1 LKIKHIKLILGRMLK
16 SFKKK
21 FIKTSL
27 IYYIYRY
34 FKYKFKSFK
43 SYGGSGEDIF
53 IAKFFRNLKKGFYV
67 DVGALHPI
75 NGSLTYLLYQ
85 KGWNGINIDMMQE
98 NLRLFDIFRKRD
110 VNLDIAVSSSKGF
123 INAYLFEIGS
133 GVNTT
138 QLKLAKK
145 WRGEFNKNFTKRKVK
160 KNTLNNIFKTNKV
173 ARDFNFLNID
183 VEGHEFDV
191 LKGLNLNDYRPK
203 LISIEIHVSKTKEI
217 FRSNIFRYLSENNY
231 ELVSQYKQ
239 TSFFTPK

>member
-1 LKIKHIKLILGRMLK
+1 MLA

-34 FKYKFKSFK
+34 FKYKFKSFT

-53 IAKFFRNLKKGFYV
+53 ISKFFSDLNKGFYV

-98 NLRLFDIFRKRD
+98 NLKLFNIFRKRD
-110 VNLDIAVSSSKGF
+110 VNLDIAVSSSKGS
-123 INAYLFEIGS
+123 INAYLFEVGS
-133 GVNTT
+133 GVNTN

-145 WRGEFNKNFTKRKVK
+145 WKNKINKNFVTRIVK
-160 KNTLNNIFKTNKV
+160 KNTLNNILKNYRVIK
-173 ARDFNFLNID
+173 DFDYLNID

-191 LKGLNLNDYRPK
+191 LKGLNLNKYRPK
-203 LISIEIHVSKTKEI
+203 LISIEIHVLKTKEI
-217 FRSNIFRYLSENNY
+217 FRTNIFKYLSKNNY

>member
-1 LKIKHIKLILGRMLK
+1 MLT

-34 FKYKFKSFK
+34 FKYKFKSFT

-53 IAKFFRNLKKGFYV
+53 ISKFFQNFKKGFYV

-98 NLRLFDIFRKRD
+98 NLKLFKIFRKRD
-110 VNLDIAVSSSKGF
+110 INLDVAVSSSKGF
-123 INAYLFEIGS
+123 INAYLFEVGS
-133 GVNTT
+133 GVNTN
-138 QLKLAKK
+138 QLKIAREWKNK
-145 WRGEFNKNFTKRKVK
+145 INKNFVIRKVK
-160 KNTLNNIFKTNKV
+160 KNTLNDILISNKV
-173 ARDFNFLNID
+173 VKEFDFLNID

-191 LKGLNLNDYRPK
+191 LKGLNLKKYRPK
-203 LISIEIHVSKTKEI
+203 LISIEIHVLKTKEI
-217 FRSNIFRYLSENNY
+217 FRTNVFKYLSKNNY

>member
-1 LKIKHIKLILGRMLK
+1 
-16 SFKKK
+16 
-21 FIKTSL
+21 
-27 IYYIYRY
+27 
-34 FKYKFKSFK
+34 
-43 SYGGSGEDIF
+43 
-53 IAKFFRNLKKGFYV
+53 
-67 DVGALHPI
+67 
-75 NGSLTYLLYQ
+75 
-85 KGWNGINIDMMQE
+85 MMQE

>member
-1 LKIKHIKLILGRMLK
+1 MLS

-34 FKYKFKSFK
+34 FKYKIKSFT

-53 IAKFFRNLKKGFYV
+53 ISKFFLNLKKGFYV

-98 NLRLFDIFRKRD
+98 NLKLFNIFRKRD
-110 VNLDIAVSSSKGF
+110 INLDVAVSSSKGS
-123 INAYLFEIGS
+123 IKAYLFEVGS
-133 GVNTT
+133 GVNTN
-138 QLKLAKK
+138 QLKIAKK
-145 WRGEFNKNFTKRKVK
+145 WRNKFNRNFMIREVK
-160 KNTLNNIFKTNKV
+160 KNTLNNILIDNKV
-173 ARDFNFLNID
+173 VKNFEFLNID

-191 LKGLNLNDYRPK
+191 LKGLNLKKYRPK
-203 LISIEIHVSKTKEI
+203 LISIEIHVLKTKEI
-217 FRSNIFRYLSENNY
+217 FRTNVFKYLSKNNY

>member
-1 LKIKHIKLILGRMLK
+1 MLA

-34 FKYKFKSFK
+34 FKYKFKSFT

-53 IAKFFRNLKKGFYV
+53 ISKFFQNFKKGFYV

-85 KGWNGINIDMMQE
+85 KGWNGINIDMMKE
-98 NLRLFDIFRKRD
+98 NLKLFKIFRKRD
-110 VNLDIAVSSSKGF
+110 INLDVAVSSSKGF
-123 INAYLFEIGS
+123 INAYLFEVGS
-133 GVNTT
+133 GVNTN
-138 QLKLAKK
+138 QLKIAREWKNK
-145 WRGEFNKNFTKRKVK
+145 INKNFVIRKVK
-160 KNTLNNIFKTNKV
+160 KNTLNDILISNKV
-173 ARDFNFLNID
+173 VKEFDFLNID

-191 LKGLNLNDYRPK
+191 LKGLNLKKYRPK
-203 LISIEIHVSKTKEI
+203 LISIEIHVLKTKEI
-217 FRSNIFRYLSENNY
+217 FRTNVFKYLSKNNY

>member
-1 LKIKHIKLILGRMLK
+1 MLA

-34 FKYKFKSFK
+34 FKYKFKSFT

-53 IAKFFRNLKKGFYV
+53 ISKFFRDLNKGFYV

-85 KGWNGINIDMMQE
+85 RGWNGINIDMMQE
-98 NLRLFDIFRKRD
+98 NLKLFNIFRKRD
-110 VNLDIAVSSSKGF
+110 VNLDIAVSSSKGS
-123 INAYLFEIGS
+123 INAYLFEVGS
-133 GVNTT
+133 GVNTN

-145 WRGEFNKNFTKRKVK
+145 WKNKINKNFTKRIVK
-160 KNTLNNIFKTNKV
+160 KNTLNNILKNYRVIK
-173 ARDFNFLNID
+173 DFDLLNID

-191 LKGLNLNDYRPK
+191 LKGLNLNKYRPK
-203 LISIEIHVSKTKEI
+203 LISIEIHVLKTKEI
-217 FRSNIFRYLSENNY
+217 FRTNIFKYLSKNNY

>member
-1 LKIKHIKLILGRMLK
+1 MLA

-34 FKYKFKSFK
+34 FKYKFKSFT

-53 IAKFFRNLKKGFYV
+53 ISKFFRDLKKGFYV

-98 NLRLFDIFRKRD
+98 NLKLFNIFRKRD
-110 VNLDIAVSSSKGF
+110 INLDIAVSSSKGS
-123 INAYLFEIGS
+123 INAYLFEVGS
-133 GVNTT
+133 GVNTN

-145 WRGEFNKNFTKRKVK
+145 MEK
-160 KNTLNNIFKTNKV
+160 
-173 ARDFNFLNID
+173 
-183 VEGHEFDV
+183 
-191 LKGLNLNDYRPK
+191 
-203 LISIEIHVSKTKEI
+203 
-217 FRSNIFRYLSENNY
+217 
-231 ELVSQYKQ
+231 
-239 TSFFTPK
+239 

>member
-1 LKIKHIKLILGRMLK
+1 MLA

-34 FKYKFKSFK
+34 FKYKFKSFT

-53 IAKFFRNLKKGFYV
+53 IAKFFRSFKKGFYV

-75 NGSLTYLLYQ
+75 NGSLTYLLYR

-98 NLRLFDIFRKRD
+98 NLKLFNIFRKRD
-110 VNLDIAVSSSKGF
+110 INLDIAVSSSKGS
-123 INAYLFEIGS
+123 IDAYLFEVGS
-133 GVNTT
+133 GVNTN
-138 QLKLAKK
+138 QLKVAKK
-145 WRGEFNKNFTKRKVK
+145 WEKKINKNFTIRKVK
-160 KNTLNNIFKTNKV
+160 KNTLNNILISNKV
-173 ARDFNFLNID
+173 VKDFDFLNID
-183 VEGHEFDV
+183 VEGHELDV
-191 LKGLNLNDYRPK
+191 LKGLNLKKYKPK

-217 FRSNIFRYLSENNY
+217 FRTNVFKYLSKNNY

>member
-1 LKIKHIKLILGRMLK
+1 MLA
-16 SFKKK
+16 SLKKK

-34 FKYKFKSFK
+34 FKYKFKSFT
-43 SYGGSGEDIF
+43 SYGGCGEDIF
-53 IAKFFRNLKKGFYV
+53 ISKFFRDLNKGFYV

-98 NLRLFDIFRKRD
+98 NLKLFNIFRKRD
-110 VNLDIAVSSSKGF
+110 VNLDIAVSSSKGS
-123 INAYLFEIGS
+123 INAYLFEVGS
-133 GVNTT
+133 GVNTN

-145 WRGEFNKNFTKRKVK
+145 WKNKINKDFVTRMVK
-160 KNTLNNIFKTNKV
+160 KNTLNNILKNYRVIK
-173 ARDFNFLNID
+173 DFDFLNID

-191 LKGLNLNDYRPK
+191 LKGLNLNKYRPK
-203 LISIEIHVSKTKEI
+203 LISIDIHVLKTKEI
-217 FRSNIFRYLSENNY
+217 FRTNIFKYLSKNNY

>member
-1 LKIKHIKLILGRMLK
+1 MLA

-34 FKYKFKSFK
+34 FKYKFKSFI

-53 IAKFFRNLKKGFYV
+53 ISKFFGDLKKGFYV

-98 NLRLFDIFRKRD
+98 NLKLFEIFRKRD
-110 VNLDIAVSSSKGF
+110 VNLNIAVSSSKGL

-133 GVNTT
+133 GINTI
-138 QLKLAKK
+138 QLEVAKK
-145 WRGEFNKNFTKRKVK
+145 WKSKINKNFVTREVK
-160 KNTLNNIFKTNKV
+160 KNTLNNILKNNKV
-173 ARDFNFLNID
+173 VKSFDYLNID

-191 LKGLNLNDYRPK
+191 LKGFNLKKYKPK
-203 LISIEIHVSKTKEI
+203 LISVEIHVLKTKDI
-217 FRSNIFRYLSENNY
+217 FRSSVFKYLSKNNY

-239 TSFFTPK
+239 TSFFTPKIIHREK

>member
-1 LKIKHIKLILGRMLK
+1 MLA

-34 FKYKFKSFK
+34 FKYKFKSFT

-53 IAKFFRNLKKGFYV
+53 ISKFFLNFKKGFYV

-98 NLRLFDIFRKRD
+98 NLKLFKIFRKRD
-110 VNLDIAVSSSKGF
+110 INLNVAVSSSKGF
-123 INAYLFEIGS
+123 INAYLFEVGS
-133 GVNTT
+133 GVNTN
-138 QLKLAKK
+138 QLKIAREWKNK
-145 WRGEFNKNFTKRKVK
+145 INKNFVIRKVK
-160 KNTLNNIFKTNKV
+160 KNTLNDILISNKV
-173 ARDFNFLNID
+173 VKEFDFLNID

-191 LKGLNLNDYRPK
+191 LKGLNLKKYRPK
-203 LISIEIHVSKTKEI
+203 LISIEIHVLKTKEI
-217 FRSNIFRYLSENNY
+217 FRTNVFKYLSKNNY

>member
-1 LKIKHIKLILGRMLK
+1 MLA

-34 FKYKFKSFK
+34 FKYKFKSFT

-53 IAKFFRNLKKGFYV
+53 ISKFFLNFKKGFYV

-98 NLRLFDIFRKRD
+98 NLKLFNIFRKRD
-110 VNLDIAVSSSKGF
+110 INLDVAVSSSKGS
-123 INAYLFEIGS
+123 INAYLFEVGS
-133 GVNTT
+133 GVNTN
-138 QLKLAKK
+138 QLKIAKK
-145 WRGEFNKNFTKRKVK
+145 WKNKINKNFVIRKVK
-160 KNTLNNIFKTNKV
+160 KNTLNNILISNKV
-173 ARDFNFLNID
+173 VKDFDFLNID

-191 LKGLNLNDYRPK
+191 LKGLNLKKYRPK
-203 LISIEIHVSKTKEI
+203 LISIEIHVLKTKEI
-217 FRSNIFRYLSENNY
+217 FRTNVFKYLSKNNY

>member
-1 LKIKHIKLILGRMLK
+1 MLS

-34 FKYKFKSFK
+34 FKYKFKSFT

-53 IAKFFRNLKKGFYV
+53 ISKFFLNFKKGFYV

-85 KGWNGINIDMMQE
+85 KGWNGINIDMMKE
-98 NLRLFDIFRKRD
+98 NLKLFKIFRKRD
-110 VNLDIAVSSSKGF
+110 INLDVAASSSKGF
-123 INAYLFEIGS
+123 INAYLFEVGS
-133 GVNTT
+133 GVNTN
-138 QLKLAKK
+138 QLKIAREWKNK
-145 WRGEFNKNFTKRKVK
+145 INKNFVIRKVK
-160 KNTLNNIFKTNKV
+160 KNTLNNILISNKV
-173 ARDFNFLNID
+173 VKDFDFLNID

-191 LKGLNLNDYRPK
+191 LKGLNLKKYRPK
-203 LISIEIHVSKTKEI
+203 LISIEIHVLKTKEI
-217 FRSNIFRYLSENNY
+217 FRTKVFKYLSKNNY
-231 ELVSQYKQ
+231 YLVSQYKQ

>member
-1 LKIKHIKLILGRMLK
+1 MLA

-34 FKYKFKSFK
+34 FKYKFKSFT

-53 IAKFFRNLKKGFYV
+53 ISKFFRDLNKGFYV

-85 KGWNGINIDMMQE
+85 KGWNGINIDMMEE
-98 NLRLFDIFRKRD
+98 NLKLFNIFRNRD
-110 VNLDIAVSSSKGF
+110 VNLDIAVSSSKGS
-123 INAYLFEIGS
+123 INAYLFEVGS
-133 GVNTT
+133 GVNTN

-145 WRGEFNKNFTKRKVK
+145 WKNKINKNFTTRIVK
-160 KNTLNNIFKTNKV
+160 KNTLNNILKNYTVIK
-173 ARDFNFLNID
+173 DFDFLNID

-191 LKGLNLNDYRPK
+191 LKGLNLNKYRPK
-203 LISIEIHVSKTKEI
+203 LISIEIHVLKTKEI
-217 FRSNIFRYLSENNY
+217 FRTNIFKYLSKNNY

>member
-1 LKIKHIKLILGRMLK
+1 MIT

-34 FKYKFKSFK
+34 FKYKFKSFT

-53 IAKFFRNLKKGFYV
+53 ISKFFQNFKKGFYV

-98 NLRLFDIFRKRD
+98 NLKLFNIFRKRD
-110 VNLDIAVSSSKGF
+110 INLDVAVSSSKGS
-123 INAYLFEIGS
+123 INAYLFEVGS

-138 QLKLAKK
+138 QLKTAKK
-145 WRGEFNKNFTKRKVK
+145 WKDKINKNFVIRKVK
-160 KNTLNNIFKTNKV
+160 KNTLNNILISNKV
-173 ARDFNFLNID
+173 VKNFDFLNID

-191 LKGLNLNDYRPK
+191 LKGLNLKKFRPK
-203 LISIEIHVSKTKEI
+203 LISIEIHVLITKQI
-217 FRSNIFRYLSENNY
+217 FSTNVFKYLSKNNY

>member
-1 LKIKHIKLILGRMLK
+1 MLT

-34 FKYKFKSFK
+34 FKYKIKSFT

-53 IAKFFRNLKKGFYV
+53 ISKFFLNLKKGFYV

-98 NLRLFDIFRKRD
+98 NLKLFNIFRKRD
-110 VNLDIAVSSSKGF
+110 INIDVAVSSSKGS
-123 INAYLFEIGS
+123 INAYLFEVGS
-133 GVNTT
+133 GVNTN
-138 QLKLAKK
+138 QLKIAKK
-145 WRGEFNKNFTKRKVK
+145 WKNKINKNFVIRKVK
-160 KNTLNNIFKTNKV
+160 KNTLNNILISNKV
-173 ARDFNFLNID
+173 IKDFDFLNID

-191 LKGLNLNDYRPK
+191 LKGLNLNKYRPK
-203 LISIEIHVSKTKEI
+203 LISIEIHVLKTKEI
-217 FRSNIFRYLSENNY
+217 FRTKIQPRYNPFDSRSMRRLTKSER
-231 ELVSQYKQ
+231 
-239 TSFFTPK
+239 

>member
-1 LKIKHIKLILGRMLK
+1 MLA

-34 FKYKFKSFK
+34 FKYKFKSFT

-53 IAKFFRNLKKGFYV
+53 ISKFFRDFNKGFYV

-98 NLRLFDIFRKRD
+98 NLKLFNIFRKRD
-110 VNLDIAVSSSKGF
+110 VNLDIAVSSSKGS
-123 INAYLFEIGS
+123 INAYLFEVGS
-133 GVNTT
+133 GVNTN

-145 WRGEFNKNFTKRKVK
+145 WKNRINKNFTTRIVK
-160 KNTLNNIFKTNKV
+160 KNTLNNILKNYRVIK
-173 ARDFNFLNID
+173 DFDFLNID

-191 LKGLNLNDYRPK
+191 LKGLNLNKYRPK
-203 LISIEIHVSKTKEI
+203 LISIEIHVLKTKEI
-217 FRSNIFRYLSENNY
+217 FRTNIFKYLSKNNY

>member
-1 LKIKHIKLILGRMLK
+1 MLA

-21 FIKTSL
+21 FLKTSL

-34 FKYKFKSFK
+34 FKYKFKSFS

-53 IAKFFRNLKKGFYV
+53 ITKFFHDLKKGFYV

-75 NGSLTYLLYQ
+75 NGSLTYLLYK

-98 NLRLFDIFRKRD
+98 NLKLFNIFRKRD
-110 VNLDIAVSSSKGF
+110 VNLDIAVSSSRGS
-123 INAYLFEIGS
+123 IDAYLFEIGS

-138 QLKLAKK
+138 ELKLAKK
-145 WRGEFNKNFTKRKVK
+145 WKSEFNKTFTKRKVK
-160 KNTLNNIFKTNKV
+160 KNTLNNILKTNKV
-173 ARDFNFLNID
+173 IKNFNFLNID

-191 LKGLNLNDYRPK
+191 LKGLNLNKYRPK
-203 LISIEIHVSKTKEI
+203 LISIEIHVLKTKEI
-217 FRSNIFRYLSENNY
+217 FNSNVFKHLNKNNY
-231 ELVSQYKQ
+231 ELISQYKQ

>member
-1 LKIKHIKLILGRMLK
+1 MLA

-34 FKYKFKSFK
+34 FKYKFKSFT

-53 IAKFFRNLKKGFYV
+53 ISKFFRDLNKGFYV

-85 KGWNGINIDMMQE
+85 KGWNGINIDMMEE
-98 NLRLFDIFRKRD
+98 NLKLFNIFRKRD
-110 VNLDIAVSSSKGF
+110 VNLDIAVSSSKGS
-123 INAYLFEIGS
+123 INAYLFEVGS
-133 GVNTT
+133 GVNTN

-145 WRGEFNKNFTKRKVK
+145 WKNKINKNFTTRIVK
-160 KNTLNNIFKTNKV
+160 KNTLNNILKNYTVIK
-173 ARDFNFLNID
+173 DFDFLNID

-191 LKGLNLNDYRPK
+191 LKGLNLNKYRPK
-203 LISIEIHVSKTKEI
+203 LISIEIHVLKTKEI
-217 FRSNIFRYLSENNY
+217 FRTNIFKYLSKNNY

>member
-1 LKIKHIKLILGRMLK
+1 MLA

-34 FKYKFKSFK
+34 FKYKFKSFT

-53 IAKFFRNLKKGFYV
+53 ISKFFRDLNKGFYV

-85 KGWNGINIDMMQE
+85 RGWNGINIDMMQE
-98 NLRLFDIFRKRD
+98 NLKLFNIFRKRD
-110 VNLDIAVSSSKGF
+110 VNLDIAVSSSKGS
-123 INAYLFEIGS
+123 INAYLFEVGS
-133 GVNTT
+133 GVNTN

-145 WRGEFNKNFTKRKVK
+145 WKNKINKNFTKRIVK
-160 KNTLNNIFKTNKV
+160 KNTLNNILKNYRVIT
-173 ARDFNFLNID
+173 DFDFLNID

-191 LKGLNLNDYRPK
+191 LKGLNLKIYRPK
-203 LISIEIHVSKTKEI
+203 LISIEIHVLKTKEI
-217 FRSNIFRYLSENNY
+217 FRTSVFKYLSKNNY

>member
-1 LKIKHIKLILGRMLK
+1 MLA

-34 FKYKFKSFK
+34 FKYKFKSFT

-53 IAKFFRNLKKGFYV
+53 ISKFFRDLNKGFYV

-85 KGWNGINIDMMQE
+85 RGWNGINIDMMQE
-98 NLRLFDIFRKRD
+98 NLKLFNIFRKRD
-110 VNLDIAVSSSKGF
+110 VNLDIAVSSSKGS
-123 INAYLFEIGS
+123 INAYLFEVGS
-133 GVNTT
+133 GVNTN

-145 WRGEFNKNFTKRKVK
+145 WKNKINKNFTKRIVK
-160 KNTLNNIFKTNKV
+160 KNTLNNILKNYRVIK
-173 ARDFNFLNID
+173 NFDLLNID

-191 LKGLNLNDYRPK
+191 LKGLNLNKYRPK
-203 LISIEIHVSKTKEI
+203 LISIEIHVLKTKEI
-217 FRSNIFRYLSENNY
+217 FRTNVFKYLSKNNY